1 MAQQGKQSA
10 DPKILLALACGAN
23 AEAAARQAGV
33 SERTVRRRLKDP
45 KFVRKVNKL
54 RAEMHVRVA
63 DQLTAASTEGVR
75 TMVQLM
81 KDTNSGSVRLG
92 AARSVVELSTKVR
105 ETADL
110 AVRLAELEQR
120 LAEQGDGKQ
129 SAGARGSGR

>member
-1 MAQQGKQSA
+1 MAKEGKRSA
-10 DPKILLALACGAN
+10 DPKILLALACGAT

-33 SERTVRRRLKDP
+33 SESTLRRRLKDP
-45 KFVRKVNKL
+45 CFVQKLHKL
-54 RAEMHVRVA
+54 RADMHLRVA

-75 TMVQLM
+75 TMVLLM
-81 KDTNSGSVRLG
+81 KETNSGSVRLG

-120 LAEQGDGKQ
+120 LAEQDQPRSSGNGRGK
-129 SAGARGSGR
+129 AR

>member
-1 MAQQGKQSA
+1 MANEGKRGA
-10 DPKILLALACGAN
+10 DGKLLLALACGAT

-33 SERTVRRRLKDP
+33 SESTVRRRLKDDA
-45 KFVRKVNKL
+45 FVRKLHMV
-54 RAEMHVRVA
+54 RAEMHLRVA

-81 KDTNSGSVRLG
+81 KETNSGSVRLG

-110 AVRLAELEQR
+110 AIRLAELEQW
-120 LAEQGDGKQ
+120 LEEQEEHKQ
-129 SAGARGSGR
+129 QSHNSDRR

>member
-1 MAQQGKQSA
+1 MAKEGKRSA
-10 DPKILLALACGAN
+10 DPKILLALACGAT

-33 SERTVRRRLKDP
+33 SESTVRRRLKDP
-45 KFVRKVNKL
+45 RFVQKL
-54 RAEMHVRVA
+54 HKMRADMHLRVA

-75 TMVQLM
+75 TMVLLM
-81 KDTNSGSVRLG
+81 KETNSGSVRLG

-120 LAEQGDGKQ
+120 LAEQGQ
-129 SAGARGSGR
+129 AGSSGNDRGRAR

>member
-1 MAQQGKQSA
+1 MALKGKQSE
-10 DPKILLALACGAN
+10 DPKLLLALACGAT
-23 AEAAARQAGV
+23 AETAARQAGV
-33 SERTVRRRLKDP
+33 SESTVRRRLKD
-45 KFVRKVNKL
+45 KGFVQKLHKL
-54 RAEMHVRVA
+54 RAEMHLRVA

-81 KDTNSGSVRLG
+81 KETNSGTVRLG

-120 LAEQGDGKQ
+120 LEQQADQKQ
-129 SAGARGSGR
+129 

>member
-1 MAQQGKQSA
+1 MANEGKRGA
-10 DPKILLALACGAN
+10 DGKLLLALACGAT

-33 SERTVRRRLKDP
+33 SESTVRRRLKEP
-45 KFVRKVNKL
+45 AFVAKLNKT
-54 RAEMHVRVA
+54 RAEMHLRVA

-81 KDTNSGSVRLG
+81 KETNSGSVRLG

-110 AVRLAELEQR
+110 AIRLTELEQR
-120 LAEQGDGKQ
+120 LEQQTENKRR
-129 SAGARGSGR
+129 A

>member
-1 MAQQGKQSA
+1 MANEGKRGA
-10 DPKILLALACGAN
+10 DGKLLLALACGAT

-33 SERTVRRRLKDP
+33 SESTVRRRLKDDA
-45 KFVRKVNKL
+45 FVRKLHKV
-54 RAEMHVRVA
+54 RAEMHLRVA

-81 KDTNSGSVRLG
+81 KETNSGSVRLG

-110 AVRLAELEQR
+110 AIRLTELEQR
-120 LAEQGDGKQ
+120 LDEQSDKK
-129 SAGARGSGR
+129 RPR

>member
-1 MAQQGKQSA
+1 MARDGKRGA
-10 DPKILLALACGAN
+10 DPKLLLALACGAN

-33 SERTVRRRLKDP
+33 SDSTVRRRLKDP
-45 KFVRKVNKL
+45 KFVRKLNKL
-54 RAEMHVRVA
+54 RAEMHLRIA
-63 DQLTAASTEGVR
+63 DQLTAAGTEGVR

-110 AVRLAELEQR
+110 AVRLSELEER
-120 LAEQGDGKQ
+120 LAQRDGEGQ
-129 SAGARGSGR
+129 GSGPGGRR

>member
-1 MAQQGKQSA
+1 MANEGKRGA
-10 DPKILLALACGAN
+10 DGKLLLALACGAT

-33 SERTVRRRLKDP
+33 SESTVRRRLKEP
-45 KFVRKVNKL
+45 AFVVQLNKT
-54 RAEMHVRVA
+54 RAEMHLRVA

-81 KDTNSGSVRLG
+81 KEINSGSVRLG

-110 AVRLAELEQR
+110 AIRLADLEQR
-120 LAEQGDGKQ
+120 LEEQADKM
-129 SAGARGSGR
+129 RTR

>member
-1 MAQQGKQSA
+1 MANEGKRGA
-10 DPKILLALACGAN
+10 DGKLLLALACGAT

-33 SERTVRRRLKDP
+33 SESTVRRRLRDDA
-45 KFVRKVNKL
+45 FVRKLHKV
-54 RAEMHVRVA
+54 RAEMHLRVA

-81 KDTNSGSVRLG
+81 KETNSGSVRLG

-110 AVRLAELEQR
+110 AIRLAELEQR
-120 LAEQGDGKQ
+120 LEQADGKQ
-129 SAGARGSGR
+129 QGQRSARR

>member
-1 MAQQGKQSA
+1 MPNEGKRGA
-10 DPKILLALACGAN
+10 DGKLLLALACGAT
-23 AEAAARQAGV
+23 AEVAARQAGV
-33 SERTVRRRLKDP
+33 SESTVRRRLKDP
-45 KFVRKVNKL
+45 AFQAKLNKL

-81 KDTNSGSVRLG
+81 KEKYSGTVRLG

-110 AVRLAELEQR
+110 AVRVAELEQR
-120 LAEQGDGKQ
+120 LAEQDEQREAAKPRR
-129 SAGARGSGR
+129 A

>member
-1 MAQQGKQSA
+1 MANEGKRGA
-10 DPKILLALACGAN
+10 DGKLLLALACGAT

-33 SERTVRRRLKDP
+33 SESTVRRRLKDDA
-45 KFVRKVNKL
+45 FVRKLHKV
-54 RAEMHVRVA
+54 RAEMHLRVA

-81 KDTNSGSVRLG
+81 KETNSGSVRLG

-110 AVRLAELEQR
+110 AIGLAELEQR
-120 LAEQGDGKQ
+120 LEKQ
-129 SAGARGSGR
+129 SENKRRA

>member
-1 MAQQGKQSA
+1 MPNEGKRGA
-10 DPKILLALACGAN
+10 DGKLQLALACGAT
-23 AEAAARQAGV
+23 AEVAARQAGV
-33 SERTVRRRLKDP
+33 SESTVRRRLKEP
-45 KFVRKVNKL
+45 AFQAKLNKL

-81 KDTNSGSVRLG
+81 KETNSGTVRLG

-110 AVRLAELEQR
+110 AVRVAELEQR
-120 LAEQGDGKQ
+120 LAEQDEQRDAAKPRR
-129 SAGARGSGR
+129 A

>member
-1 MAQQGKQSA
+1 MANEGKRGA
-10 DPKILLALACGAN
+10 DGKLLLSLACGAT

-33 SERTVRRRLKDP
+33 SESTVRRRLRDNT
-45 KFVRKVNKL
+45 FVRKLHKV
-54 RAEMHVRVA
+54 RAEMHLRVA

-81 KDTNSGSVRLG
+81 KETNSGSVRLG

-110 AVRLAELEQR
+110 AIRMAELEQR
-120 LAEQGDGKQ
+120 LEEQADSKQ
-129 SAGARGSGR
+129 QGQRSARR

>member
-1 MAQQGKQSA
+1 MAQKGKQSA
-10 DPKILLALACGAN
+10 DPTILLALACGAN

-45 KFVRKVNKL
+45 KFVQKVNKL
-54 RAEMHVRVA
+54 RAEMHLRIA
-63 DQLTAASTEGVR
+63 DQLTAAGTEGVR

-110 AVRLAELEQR
+110 AVRLSELEER
-120 LAEQGDGKQ
+120 LAQRDGEGK
-129 SAGARGSGR
+129 GGGLRGRR